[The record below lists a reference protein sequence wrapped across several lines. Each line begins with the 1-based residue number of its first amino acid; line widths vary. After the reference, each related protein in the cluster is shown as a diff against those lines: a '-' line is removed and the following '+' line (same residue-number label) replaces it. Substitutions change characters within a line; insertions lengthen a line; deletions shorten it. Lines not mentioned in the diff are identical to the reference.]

1 MSTPPQ
7 FQEFRMTRIGYC
19 LALVASL
26 TVGALSA
33 EAGCRT
39 VGGSADMVT
48 RDLAKFMAEAALKN
62 AIAAHGLKPAG
73 PMSMTCKDDT
83 MTTNC
88 KAFRRAC
95 S

>member
-1 MSTPPQ
+1 
-7 FQEFRMTRIGYC
+7 MTRIGFL
-19 LALVASL
+19 LAL
-26 TVGALSA
+26 ALSLAASTVTA

-62 AIAAHGLKPAG
+62 AIEAHGLRPAG
-73 PMSMTCKDDT
+73 PIT
-83 MTTNC
+83 MKCTDGTFTTNC